1 MIKVFLP
8 YRTRKLFD
16 LPVEVNAEGNN
27 LRNLIEFLDKKYPG
41 LKQELVDEEKLKPT
55 ISAVIDGRTTRLG
68 LIQKLENV
76 SDCLL
81 YTSPSPR
88 D

>member
-8 YRTRKLFD
+8 YRTRKIFD
-16 LPVEVNAEGNN
+16 LPVEVNAEGKN

-76 SDCLL
+76 SEIHFL
-81 YTSPSPR
+81 PSIAGG
-88 D
+88 

>member
-8 YRTRKLFD
+8 YRTRKIFN

-76 SDCLL
+76 SEIHFL
-81 YTSPSPR
+81 PSIAGG
-88 D
+88 